1 MATISQAKG
10 GERQTIVVIGAGIGG
25 LTAALALSA
34 VGFRVI
40 IAERSEHLSEAG
52 AGIQLSPNAGR
63 ALAKLGLEK
72 AIAAN
77 AIEPAAI
84 EIRSG
89 TSGDVITTVPI
100 SAFRQRYEFPYRVIH
115 RADLQRILVEALRG
129 DFDIT
134 LELGA
139 TVPQT
144 MAQGDG
150 LLVRIKMPTRI
161 DVVPAVAIIAA
172 DGVWSSSREQI
183 PGSARPTATGSTAWR
198 AILAADEASALVAMD
213 RTGLWLGRD
222 AHLVHYPV
230 ARGAALNIVAI
241 VREQWE
247 KQGWSAVGDRA
258 DLAARFKDWPPQAR
272 RLLAAPITWQKFA
285 ITKIDPN
292 AAWTHDR
299 LALLGDAA
307 HAMVPYLAQ
316 GATMAMEDAI
326 VLADTLRGAT
336 DIPAALRAYEAARK
350 ERVARVSEAADQAG
364 AQYHYGG
371 MLAFARD
378 ASLKFAGER
387 LVLERNDWIY
397 RWKPPEA
404 NEPSPPD
411 HAQPA

>member
-1 MATISQAKG
+1 LATISQSKG

-34 VGFRVI
+34 AGFRVI

-63 ALAKLGLEK
+63 ALAKLGLDE
-72 AIAAN
+72 AVAAS
-77 AIEPAAI
+77 AMEPAAI
-84 EIRSG
+84 DIRSG
-89 TSGDVITTVPI
+89 TSGDVIASIPI
-100 SAFRQRYEFPYRVIH
+100 SAFRQRYDFPYRVIH
-115 RADLQRILVEALRG
+115 RADLQKLLVEALRG

-134 LELGA
+134 LELSA

-144 MAQGDG
+144 MPQGDG

-172 DGVWSSSREQI
+172 DGVWSSFREQI

-198 AILAADEASALVAMD
+198 AIVAADVASELIAMD
-213 RTGLWLGRD
+213 RTGLWMGRD

-230 ARGAALNIVAI
+230 ARGSALNIVAI

-258 DLAARFKDWPPQAR
+258 DIASRFKEWPEQAR
-272 RLLAAPITWQKFA
+272 RLLAAPISWQKFA
-285 ITKIDPN
+285 VMKVDPHG
-292 AAWTHDR
+292 AWTHDR
-299 LALLGDAA
+299 MALLGDAA

-316 GATMAMEDAI
+316 GGTMAMEDAL
-326 VLADTLRGAT
+326 VLADALRGAT
-336 DIPAALRAYEAARK
+336 DIPAALRAYEAVRK
-350 ERVARVSEAADQAG
+350 ERIARVAEAADQAG
-364 AQYHYGG
+364 SQYHYGG
-371 MLAFARD
+371 MMAFARD

-404 NEPSPPD
+404 NDGPTI
-411 HAQPA
+411 